1 MEDCDDTAHDTGAD
15 DAMKIRLQREKCAG
29 HAQCHAVDPGLFPI
43 DDDGYSTVTTR
54 RVASDEVALAR
65 DGVSACPELALAI
78 EED

>member
-1 MEDCDDTAHDTGAD
+1 
-15 DAMKIRLQREKCAG
+15 MKIGLQREKCAG
-29 HAQCHAVDPGLFPI
+29 HAQCHAVDPVLFPI

-54 RVASDEVALAR
+54 QVAPDEAESAR